1 MTRTNE
7 MNLLPWMER
16 WGMLPPAGGTVL
28 VAVSGGRDSV
38 CLLHYLARLG
48 TARGFSVAAAHLE
61 RDAVE
66 RAELFEHEFAARE
79 LDEVLFQVRQTLA
92 GDVEDHADV
101 AHVDDHVAL
110 RRANGGFG
118 HGHTSRQGRRGV
130 EPPAAGL

>member
-1 MTRTNE
+1 MILSIVDLPEPFVPTRPNTSPRRTSNE
-7 MNLLPWMER
+7 MP
-16 WGMLPPAGGTVL
+16 
-28 VAVSGGRDSV
+28 SS
-38 CLLHYLARLG
+38 ARNSLNMSSRR
-48 TARGFSVAAAHLE
+48 ASLMKYSFRF
-61 RDAVE
+61 VE
-66 RAELFEHEFAARE
+66 
-79 LDEVLFQVRQTLA
+79 TLA